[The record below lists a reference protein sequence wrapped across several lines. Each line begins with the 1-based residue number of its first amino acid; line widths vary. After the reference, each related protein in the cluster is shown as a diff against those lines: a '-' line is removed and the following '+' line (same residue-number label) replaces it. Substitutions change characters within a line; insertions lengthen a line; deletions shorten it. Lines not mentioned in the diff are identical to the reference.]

1 MCILVLRE
9 FHTCFYRIHLL
20 LQLLLPFPSPI
31 LYLPNFVSFSK
42 IHQVRCVL
50 RIYSWISGLAL
61 EHSQLSRA
69 AYPLKEN

>member
-1 MCILVLRE
+1 MNQGQGDQQIPQKA
-9 FHTCFYRIHLL
+9 
-20 LQLLLPFPSPI
+20 QLLLPFPSPI